1 MTSPISTSIIN
12 KFDDYNDYLL
22 SKNIC
27 LFLQKEYGI
36 EQISKSSLLLLTKTV
51 SNYIEELV
59 HKIRNTTELAEREES
74 NIIDVLF
81 TLLLRNNKHQNDIIE
96 YIKKRTI
103 DEQIRNKNYSIKN
116 FIDIQKLNKEEE
128 NKRNN
133 YLKEL
138 NSINVPQSNCIN
150 KTLLNAIPK
159 NLRYFPR
166 EFTLKQ
172 SENIL
177 NKTEETIKVK
187 NEITKLEK
195 KSLEQIISG
204 NGYYEVDQ
212 RKKDEKD
219 YINMLSLYNEIVK
232 KLEHNLNSNDYSSTK
247 NELFG
252 QRFYFRNYQ
261 DDHKDSEIENKNIE
275 DNDINMDNNNDNEL

>member
-81 TLLLRNNKHQNDIIE
+81 TFLLRNNKHQNDIIE

-103 DEQIRNKNYSIKN
+103 DEQIGNKNYSIKN

-212 RKKDEKD
+212 KNKDEKD

>member
-81 TLLLRNNKHQNDIIE
+81 TFLLRNNKHQNDIIE

-103 DEQIRNKNYSIKN
+103 DEQIGNKNYSIKN

-212 RKKDEKD
+212 KKKDEKD

-261 DDHKDSEIENKNIE
+261 DKHKDSEIENKNIE

>member
-81 TLLLRNNKHQNDIIE
+81 TFLLRNNKHQNDIIE

>member
-59 HKIRNTTELAEREES
+59 HKIKITTELAEKEES

-103 DEQIRNKNYSIKN
+103 DEQIGNKNYSIKN

-204 NGYYEVDQ
+204 NEYYEVDQ

>member
-74 NIIDVLF
+74 SIIDVLF

-103 DEQIRNKNYSIKN
+103 DEQIGNKNYSIKN

-261 DDHKDSEIENKNIE
+261 DKHKDSEIENKNIE

>member
-81 TLLLRNNKHQNDIIE
+81 TFLLRNNKHQNDIIE

-103 DEQIRNKNYSIKN
+103 DEQIGNKNYSIKN

-212 RKKDEKD
+212 KKKDEKD

>member
-1 MTSPISTSIIN
+1 MTSPISSSIFN
-12 KFDDYNDYLL
+12 KFSSYNDYLL

-27 LFLQKEYGI
+27 LILQKEYGI
-36 EQISKSSLLLLTKTV
+36 ELISKPSLLLLTKTV

-81 TLLLRNNKHQNDIIE
+81 TFLLKNKKHQNDITE
-96 YIKKRTI
+96 YINKRMIKEKSENI
-103 DEQIRNKNYSIKN
+103 DYSINK
-116 FIDIQKLNKEEE
+116 FIDVKKLKNEEE
-128 NKRNN
+128 KKRNN

-138 NSINVPQSNCIN
+138 NSIHVPQSNCIN

-166 EFTLKQ
+166 EFTLKN
-172 SENIL
+172 SDNIL
-177 NKTEETIKVK
+177 NKTEETIKEK
-187 NEITKLEK
+187 NEIKKLEK

-204 NGYYEVDQ
+204 HGYYEVDQ
-212 RKKDEKD
+212 KNKDDKG
-219 YINMLSLYNEIVK
+219 YINMLNLYNEVVK
-232 KLEHNLNSNDYSSTK
+232 KVEHNLNSNDYSSNK

-252 QRFYFRNYQ
+252 LRFYLRNYQ
-261 DDHKDSEIENKNIE
+261 DEHKDSEL
-275 DNDINMDNNNDNEL
+275 DNNLGDDDINMDNNDESEI